1 MSSVGDNVSDLD
13 SSSEDSDSGD
23 KLKSKMRRA
32 TKTKPGSF
40 KQRGDKFGRG
50 GAATSALAK
59 RKIQT
64 AVKTGAGTSGGQG
77 HIVKFSASAY
87 KSQKGQGDTLKA
99 GKYEPFAYIQL
110 NPKMLNKRNKT
121 KAIKS
126 FEGVVSH
133 GKKVDKRKNNKESGM
148 LSGIAFKK

>member
-1 MSSVGDNVSDLD
+1 V
-13 SSSEDSDSGD
+13 
-23 KLKSKMRRA
+23 
-32 TKTKPGSF
+32 
-40 KQRGDKFGRG
+40 
-50 GAATSALAK
+50 
-59 RKIQT
+59 
-64 AVKTGAGTSGGQG
+64 
-77 HIVKFSASAY
+77 
-87 KSQKGQGDTLKA
+87 LKA

-133 GKKVDKRKNNKESGM
+133 GKKVNKRSGSATGGRVEKKNEGM